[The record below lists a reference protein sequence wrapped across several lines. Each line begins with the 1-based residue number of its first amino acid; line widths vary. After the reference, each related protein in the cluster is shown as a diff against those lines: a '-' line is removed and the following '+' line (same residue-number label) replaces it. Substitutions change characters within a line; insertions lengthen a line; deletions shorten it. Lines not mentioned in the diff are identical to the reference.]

1 MEFGSSLIASTHLS
15 HAGAPSHTDH
25 GDGFGTRPGAVP
37 SAAGGS
43 VTVTGCCSGAQEFY
57 GIVAILT
64 MVALLTGASNGET
77 SMGES
82 DKLALIASITASFLR
97 RNSVGVDQI
106 GTVVSAVAGA
116 LEQASKSIAGT
127 TDEGAVRLTSSDEKP
142 KPAVP
147 IKKSVLPE
155 HIVCLE
161 DGFHAKTLKRH
172 LRSAHGM
179 TPQAYRAKW
188 RLPNDYPMV
197 APAYSERRSKMA
209 KALGLGRKPGAAT
222 AAKPKR
228 RSKKASATNA
238 SAHAT

>member
-1 MEFGSSLIASTHLS
+1 
-15 HAGAPSHTDH
+15 
-25 GDGFGTRPGAVP
+25 
-37 SAAGGS
+37 
-43 VTVTGCCSGAQEFY
+43 
-57 GIVAILT
+57 
-64 MVALLTGASNGET
+64 
-77 SMGES
+77 MGES
-82 DKLALIASITASFLR
+82 GKLSLIASITASFLR
-97 RNSVGVDQI
+97 RNSIGVDQI

-127 TDEGAVRLTSSDEKP
+127 TDEGAVRRISSDEKP

-147 IKKSVLPE
+147 IKKSVQPE

-179 TPQAYRAKW
+179 TPQAYREKW
-188 RLPNDYPMV
+188 RLPKDYPMV

-209 KALGLGRKPGAAT
+209 KALGLGRKPGATT
-222 AAKPKR
+222 AAKSKR